1 MPMPPQT
8 PIIVGVGDVINRSLE
23 VNDAIEPLGLML
35 QSLEKSFS
43 DTGLCQSHDGG
54 KLEILK
60 GSVDDVRVVRNWT
73 WPYVDVCQSVLDGI
87 MGEGKRGSGGLGKR
101 VYKEETEHGGN
112 SPVKMLDE
120 ACQRVGRG
128 ESKVAVVVGGEA
140 LGSLIASA
148 SKTGTYP
155 SHWTPPAGDPRRILA
170 LPKGVETLGTIHQI
184 GLPIHIYP
192 LYENAFRAHRQ
203 QSQVDNNAESAKLY
217 AQFAAVAAGNEYAW
231 NRESAG
237 TLSEESIEKA
247 GKGNRMICWPYPL
260 LMNAFNNV
268 NMAASCIITS
278 VSFAAELGIPE
289 EKWIYPLG
297 GAGMHEKDNFWERP
311 NFHSSEAL
319 ETSLDSALNV
329 SGLETKDIDIF
340 DFYSCFPIVP
350 KLAAHHLKI
359 PFLDPP
365 RPITLLGGLTSFGGA
380 GNNYSLHAITEMTR
394 QLRNKRGQVS
404 NHKNGESSSGLILA
418 NGGVLTYQHVIC
430 LSTKPRSDGKEYQD
444 GNPCPKIVQIGTGN
458 DKNDLEIVGPEK
470 VEKGIWEGIIET
482 YTVQFSRKNEPQAG
496 FVVGRLTQTGKRFLA
511 NVADNKTLRNLI
523 KGSEEEMIGKKGW
536 LWKEEDGKRNLFG
549 FERVANL

>member
-1 MPMPPQT
+1 MPIPQT
-8 PIIVGVGDVINRSLE
+8 PIIIGVGDVINRSLDVE
-23 VNDAIEPLGLML
+23 DAIEPLRLML

-43 DTGLCQSHDGG
+43 DTGLSHDRE
-54 KLEILK
+54 KLGILK

-87 MGEGKRGSGGLGKR
+87 LGEGKGGNDKLGKE
-101 VYKEETEHGGN
+101 VYKEESEHGGN

-140 LGSLIASA
+140 LGSLISSA

-155 SHWTPPAGDPRRILA
+155 SHWTPPAGDPRNILA
-170 LPKGVETLGTIHQI
+170 LPKGVETLGTIHQV

-192 LYENAFRAHRQ
+192 LYENAFRAHRHQ
-203 QSQVDNNAESAKLY
+203 TQVENNAESAKLY
-217 AQFAAVAAGNEYAW
+217 AQFAAVAAGNEFAW
-231 NRESAG
+231 NRESARK
-237 TLSEESIEKA
+237 LSEKII
-247 GKGNRMICWPYPL
+247 GKVGKRNRMICWPYPL

-268 NMAASCIITS
+268 NMAASCIVTS
-278 VSFAAELGIPE
+278 VSFATELGVPE
-289 EKWIYPLG
+289 DKWIYPLG
-297 GAGMHEKDNFWERP
+297 GAGMREKDNFWERP

-319 ETSLDSALNV
+319 EISLDSALDV

-394 QLRNKRGQVS
+394 QLRDKRGQVS
-404 NHKNGESSSGLILA
+404 NHKNAGVSYGLILA
-418 NGGVLTYQHVIC
+418 NGGVLTYQHVVC
-430 LSTKPRSDGKEYQD
+430 LSTQPRSDGKDYQD
-444 GNPCPKIVQIGTGN
+444 ENPCPNIVQSVTRN
-458 DKNDLEIVGPEK
+458 DENGLEIVGPGV
-470 VEKGIWEGIIET
+470 VEKGVWEGIIET
-482 YTVQFSRKNEPQAG
+482 YTVQFSRKNVPQIG
-496 FVVGRLTQTGKRFLA
+496 FVVGRLKQTGKRFLA
-511 NVADNKTLRNLI
+511 NVTYNKTLSNLV
-523 KGSEEEMIGKKGW
+523 KEREEEIIGKSGW
-536 LWKEEDGKRNLFG
+536 VWKEEGGKRNLFG
-549 FERVANL
+549 FERGANL

>member
-1 MPMPPQT
+1 MSIPPQT
-8 PIIVGVGDVINRSLE
+8 PIIVGVGDVINRSLQVE
-23 VNDAIEPLGLML
+23 DAIEPLGLML
-35 QSLEKSFS
+35 QSLSKSFS
-43 DTGLCQSHDGG
+43 DTGISHDRERLG
-54 KLEILK
+54 ILRE
-60 GSVDDVRVVRNWT
+60 SVDDVRVVRNWT

-87 MGEGKRGSGGLGKR
+87 LGEGKRGSDNLGKE
-101 VYKEETEHGGN
+101 VYKEESEHGGN

-140 LGSLIASA
+140 LGSLISSA
-148 SKTGTYP
+148 SKIGTYP
-155 SHWTPPAGDPRRILA
+155 SHWTPPAGDPRKILA

-192 LYENAFRAHRQ
+192 LYENAFRAHRH
-203 QSQVDNNAESAKLY
+203 QSQADNNAESAKLY
-217 AQFAAVAAGNEYAW
+217 AQFAAVAAGNEFAW

-237 TLSEESIEKA
+237 KLSEESIGKV

-278 VSFAAELGIPE
+278 VSFATELGIPE
-289 EKWIYPLG
+289 GKWIYPLG
-297 GAGMHEKDNFWERP
+297 GAGMREKDNFWERP
-311 NFHSSEAL
+311 NFYSSEAL
-319 ETSLDSALNV
+319 ETALDSALDV
-329 SGLETKDIDIF
+329 SGLETKDIDVF

-394 QLRNKRGQVS
+394 QLRVKRGQLS
-404 NHKNGESSSGLILA
+404 NHKNAGVSNGLILA
-418 NGGVLTYQHVIC
+418 NGGVLTYQHVVC
-430 LSTKPRSDGKEYQD
+430 LSTQPRIDGNKYQD
-444 GNPCPKIVQIGTGN
+444 GNPCPNIVQSVTSDNGN
-458 DKNDLEIVGPEK
+458 SLEIVGPEG
-470 VEKGIWEGIIET
+470 VEKGAWEGIIET
-482 YTVQFSRKNEPQAG
+482 YTVQFSRNNEPQTG
-496 FVVGRLTQTGKRFLA
+496 FVVGRLKQTGKRFLA
-511 NVADNKTLRNLI
+511 NVADDKTLGKLI
-523 KGSEEEMIGKKGW
+523 KESEEEIVGKGGW
-536 LWKEEDGKRNLFG
+536 VWKEEDGKRNLFG
-549 FERVANL
+549 FERGANL

>member
-1 MPMPPQT
+1 MPIPPQT
-8 PIIVGVGDVINRSLE
+8 PIIIGVGDVINRSLQVE
-23 VNDAIEPLGLML
+23 DAIEPLGLML

-43 DTGLCQSHDGG
+43 DTGISHDQE
-54 KLEILK
+54 KLGILK

-73 WPYVDVCQSVLDGI
+73 WPYADVCQSVLDGI
-87 MGEGKRGSGGLGKR
+87 LGKEKRGNGDLGKKL
-101 VYKEETEHGGN
+101 YKEESEHGGN

-128 ESKVAVVVGGEA
+128 ESKVAIVVGGEA

-192 LYENAFRAHRQ
+192 LYENAFRAHRH
-203 QSQVDNNAESAKLY
+203 QSQVENNAESAKLY
-217 AQFAAVAAGNEYAW
+217 AQFAAVAAENEFAW
-231 NRESAG
+231 NKESAG
-237 TLSEESIEKA
+237 KLSEESIGKV

-289 EKWIYPLG
+289 NKWIYPLG
-297 GAGMHEKDNFWERP
+297 GAGMREKDNFWERP
-311 NFHSSEAL
+311 NFYSSEAL
-319 ETSLDSALNV
+319 ETTLDSALNI
-329 SGLETKDIDIF
+329 SGLETKNIDII

-359 PFLDPP
+359 PFLDPS

-394 QLRNKRGQVS
+394 QLRNKRDQLSNRKNTGVS
-404 NHKNGESSSGLILA
+404 NGLILA
-418 NGGVLTYQHVIC
+418 NGGVLTYQHVSI
-430 LSTKPRSDGKEYQD
+430 TSDEED
-444 GNPCPKIVQIGTGN
+444 G
-458 DKNDLEIVGPEK
+458 LEIVGSEGLK
-470 VEKGIWEGIIET
+470 KGVWEGIIET
-482 YTVQFSRKNEPQAG
+482 YTVQFSRKNEPQTG
-496 FVVGRLTQTGKRFLA
+496 FVVGRLEQSGKRFLA
-511 NVADNKTLRNLI
+511 NVADDKTLGNLV
-523 KGSEEEMIGKKGW
+523 KESEEEIVGKRGW
-536 LWKEEDGKRNLFG
+536 VWKEEDGKRNLFG
-549 FERVANL
+549 FERGANL

>member
-1 MPMPPQT
+1 MPIPPQT
-8 PIIVGVGDVINRSLE
+8 PIIIGVGDVINRSLQVE
-23 VNDAIEPLGLML
+23 DAIEPLGLML

-43 DTGLCQSHDGG
+43 DTGISHDQETLG
-54 KLEILK
+54 ILK

-87 MGEGKRGSGGLGKR
+87 LGEEKRRNGDLGKG
-101 VYKEETEHGGN
+101 VYKEESEHGGN

-140 LGSLIASA
+140 LGSLIASV

-192 LYENAFRAHRQ
+192 LYENAFRAHRH
-203 QSQVDNNAESAKLY
+203 QSQVENNAESAKLY
-217 AQFAAVAAGNEYAW
+217 AQFAAVAAGNEFAW

-237 TLSEESIEKA
+237 NLSEESIGKV

-268 NMAASCIITS
+268 NMAASCIVTS
-278 VSFAAELGIPE
+278 VSFATELGIPE
-289 EKWIYPLG
+289 DKWIYPLG
-297 GAGMHEKDNFWERP
+297 GAGMREKDNFWERP

-329 SGLETKDIDIF
+329 SGLEAKDIDIF

-394 QLRNKRGQVS
+394 QLRNQRDQLS
-404 NHKNGESSSGLILA
+404 NHKNAGVSNGLILA
-418 NGGVLTYQHVIC
+418 NGGVLTYQHVVC
-430 LSTKPRSDGKEYQD
+430 LSTQPKSEGNKYQD
-444 GNPCPKIVQIGTGN
+444 GNPCPKIVQNVTG
-458 DKNDLEIVGPEK
+458 DEEDGLEIVGPEGVK
-470 VEKGIWEGIIET
+470 KGVWEGIIET
-482 YTVQFSRKNEPQAG
+482 YTVQFSRKNEPQTG
-496 FVVGRLTQTGKRFLA
+496 FVVGRLKQTGKRFLA
-511 NVADNKTLRNLI
+511 NVADNKTLGNLI
-523 KGSEEEMIGKKGW
+523 KESEEEIVGKRGW
-536 LWKEEDGKRNLFG
+536 VWKEEDSKRNLFG
-549 FERVANL
+549 FERGANL